1 MGHNI
6 AEGGVIATTTGAEEI
21 NTRAVVVGIA
31 HICNIGVD
39 GEIKLS

>member
-6 AEGGVIATTTGAEEI
+6 AEAGVIATTAGGEEI
-21 NTRAVVVGIA
+21 NTASVVVGIA
-31 HICNIGVD
+31 HICNVGVD